1 MSFFSKIEAEFKK
14 LFGKLPSWDVTASRV
29 ITVIAPILETA
40 LLLIDPA
47 VEAVVAPIITEA
59 QADLATASV
68 IVSDAGPAPSLQNA
82 LASFTTN
89 LTAIEAAAGIKDAA
103 TQTKFQAA
111 VTVINGEVQ
120 AILAAIPATT

>member
-40 LLLIDPA
+40 LVLIDPA
-47 VEAVVAPIITEA
+47 AEEAVAPIITDA

-68 IVSDAGPAPSLQNA
+68 VISDAGPAPSLQTA
-82 LASFTTN
+82 LASFTAN
-89 LTAIEAAAGIKDAA
+89 LTAIETAAGIKDPA
-103 TQTKFQAA
+103 TQTKFSAA

-120 AILAAIPATT
+120 AILAAIPATA